1 MRSKTRL
8 IPAFL
13 FVSATI
19 LLPGALACVL
29 VAGCVSRF
37 GTSAMAAPGLTHI
50 VLRVEGMR

>member
-8 IPAFL
+8 TLAFL
-13 FVSATI
+13 FVSATS

-29 VAGCVSRF
+29 VAGCVFRF
-37 GTSAMAAPGLTHI
+37 GTPAVAAPRLAHI